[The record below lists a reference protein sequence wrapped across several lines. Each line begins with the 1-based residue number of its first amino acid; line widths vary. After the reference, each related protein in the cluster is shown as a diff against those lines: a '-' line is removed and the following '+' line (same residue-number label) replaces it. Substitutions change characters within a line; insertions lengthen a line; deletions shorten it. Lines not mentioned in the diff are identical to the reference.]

1 MPTKK
6 KPTKK
11 VLASLRS
18 ALEAEREQLLAQAA
32 ELDSESDITRWRDG
46 GFDDDPADTGSAN
59 YERERAQSLALHAR
73 RILQQIDHALAR
85 MDEGTYGRCE
95 RCGDWI
101 EAERLEAIP
110 YATLCL
116 EDKRRDE
123 TGR

>member
-11 VLASLRS
+11 LLASFRE
-18 ALEAEREQLLAQAA
+18 ALEAERAQLLEQVV
-32 ELDSESDITRWRDG
+32 ELDSESNIKNWRDG

-73 RILQQIDHALAR
+73 RILQQIDHALEK
-85 MDEGTYGRCE
+85 MDDGSYGRCE
-95 RCGDWI
+95 RCGEWI
-101 EAERLEAIP
+101 EVERLEAIP